1 MRKGWRCQGHDRQGR
16 PDPSFWPGS
25 PLAGIEGALFSSACS
40 YRHILIV
47 PFALSKLRYKVK
59 METRDISDSEGKK
72 EGDGQT
78 DEKEESAEASA
89 AKRQRKM
96 WTATLKSVQ
105 EEDLADGGGKVWR
118 ATVEYGDTVHTILVD
133 DLLPA
138 DKPIEQKALAAY
150 TKLDPFEF
158 EALQIP
164 FLHHTGMH
172 ALHQA
177 FLMTLDAVNNVKVEL
192 LGADKKKLPYH
203 LRVTAL
209 KKFKPKELVFVPFVG
224 SGGLFLHS
232 KETLDLQ
239 KYAEPDTS
247 LFAADSQTRGLVRV
261 RCMEKVK
268 KGAQETKIPQATFF
282 SISPLFSARQSLSKQ
297 KCVLDGVQPFW
308 AIGRTREKKNLNM
321 TMELRPFEVPAL
333 VFQGDKMPNN
343 LKKAM
348 WAVDIQVCYNH
359 EMVREGEVL
368 HLSMM
373 DENLQDSD
381 DE

>member
-1 MRKGWRCQGHDRQGR
+1 
-16 PDPSFWPGS
+16 
-25 PLAGIEGALFSSACS
+25 
-40 YRHILIV
+40 
-47 PFALSKLRYKVK
+47 
-59 METRDISDSEGKK
+59 METQDISDSEGKK
-72 EGDGQT
+72 EGNKADGQT
-78 DEKEESAEASA
+78 DEKEESAEASAAKRKVKMETQDISDSEGKKEGNKADGQTDEKEEPAEASA

-105 EEDLADGGGKVWR
+105 EEVLADGVGGKVWR
-118 ATVEYGDTVHTILVD
+118 ATVEYGDAVYTILAD

-177 FLMTLDAVNNVKVEL
+177 FLMTLDAVNNVKVEM

-209 KKFKPKELVFVPFVG
+209 KKFKPKELLFVPFVG
-224 SGGLFLHS
+224 SGGIFLHS

-239 KYAEPDTS
+239 KYSEPDTS
-247 LFAADSQTRGLVRV
+247 LFAADLPSQGLVRV
-261 RCMEKVK
+261 RCLEKVK
-268 KGAQETKIPQATFF
+268 KGAQQTPIPQARFF

-308 AIGRTREKKNLNM
+308 AIGRTRDKKNLNM

-333 VFQGDKMPNN
+333 VIQGGQRMPNN

-359 EMVREGEVL
+359 QMVQEGEVL
-368 HLSMM
+368 NLSMM
-373 DENLQDSD
+373 DENLEDSD